1 MDLKL
6 FAICDDIITGMVIKA
21 DKSKIQVTGI
31 EIVIINETITINKIF
46 INFVFIQDAWALSS
60 S

>member
-46 INFVFIQDAWALSS
+46 
-60 S
+60 